1 MLKKL
6 NLLRNEIDILDL
18 KLLEILSKRLKLVKK
33 IGLIKNKY
41 GLPLYV
47 PQREKYIINL
57 KKKEA
62 KKRGI
67 SPNFI
72 EKIFYRIIN
81 ESYLYEKIKTFK
93 KIKPNFPKILI
104 ISHNKKINIL
114 FKEMLIITG
123 YDVNH
128 IEEKEINIDNITY
141 LFKNIGMIILD
152 ISRFFFEKLIKKLYF
167 LPKNCILIDLSPIK
181 EIFMTKILKIYK
193 GPVLGLYYL
202 FNYQKSF
209 LFKETI
215 IYCYGSKEKSYI
227 WFLKQIEV
235 WGLKIKH
242 MNIIEHDK
250 YIFFIESLKYFF
262 ILIYS
267 IFLKKTKV
275 SLNEVCILSKPIYN
289 LNSLILKNFF
299 STNPKLYFNLI
310 KNSSNNTKKIKKY
323 LDYINNLVVLIDA
336 DKKTKIID
344 IFNKIEK
351 LLITN
356 IEILK

>member
-1 MLKKL
+1 MLNKL
-6 NLLRNEIDILDL
+6 NLLRKEIDILDL
-18 KLLEILSKRLKLVKK
+18 KLLNILSKRLKLVKK

-41 GLPLYV
+41 GLSLYV

-62 KKRGI
+62 KKIGI

-72 EKIFYRIIN
+72 EDIFYRIFN
-81 ESYLYEKIKTFK
+81 ESYSYEKIKIFK
-93 KIKPNFPKILI
+93 KVKPNFPKILI
-104 ISHNKKINIL
+104 ISHNKKISIL
-114 FKEMLIITG
+114 FKEMLTITG
-123 YDVNH
+123 YDVNY
-128 IEEKEINIDNITY
+128 IEEKKININNIIY

-152 ISRFFFEKLIKKLYF
+152 ISKFFFEKLIKKLYF

-181 EIFMTKILKIYK
+181 EIFMIKILKIYK

-202 FNYQKSF
+202 FNYQKNF
-209 LFKETI
+209 LFKESI
-215 IYCYGSKEKSYI
+215 IYCYGHKEKSYV
-227 WFLKQIEV
+227 WFLKQIEI

-262 ILIYS
+262 TLIYS
-267 IFLKKTKV
+267 IFLKKTKI
-275 SLNEVCILSKPIYN
+275 SLNKVYILSKPIYY

-299 STNPKLYFNLI
+299 LTNPKLYFNLI
-310 KNSSNNTKKIKKY
+310 ENSPNNIKKIKKY
-323 LDYINNLVVLIDA
+323 FDHINELIILIDE

-344 IFNKIEK
+344 IFNKIKK
-351 LLITN
+351 LLIKN